1 MQHKLKTCDKFTSGS
16 GFSAIMNS
24 WNVIH
29 TMWKLHLTVNVVSGW
44 EGAAVCGCYNPGDVF
59 FLYKVRSET
68 QTTANARLG
77 LKIRQTKIFL

>member
-1 MQHKLKTCDKFTSGS
+1 MTSSPAAVVFQLLRIAEMLFTRCESC
-16 GFSAIMNS
+16 I
-24 WNVIH
+24 
-29 TMWKLHLTVNVVSGW
+29 LTVNVVSGW

>member
-1 MQHKLKTCDKFTSGS
+1 MLFTRFESC
-16 GFSAIMNS
+16 I
-24 WNVIH
+24 
-29 TMWKLHLTVNVVSGW
+29 LTVNVVSGW
-44 EGAAVCGCYNPGDVF
+44 EGAVVCGCYNPGDVF

>member
-1 MQHKLKTCDKFTSGS
+1 MLFTRCESC
-16 GFSAIMNS
+16 I
-24 WNVIH
+24 
-29 TMWKLHLTVNVVSGW
+29 LTLNVVSGW

-59 FLYKVRSET
+59 FLYKVQSET